1 MMQTI
6 LLVDDEKRMLDL
18 LELFLLPR
26 GFKCLKVQD
35 GEEALKI
42 IKNKEI
48 SLVILDGMMPKK
60 NGWETCEEIRRFSTV
75 PILMLTARTEK
86 SEIIKGLN
94 LGADDYLTKPFD
106 DEELFA
112 RVNAL
117 LRRISKKDQNTIKYG
132 DYELD
137 IDSYTLNHQE
147 KRVVLTLKEFKI
159 IEALIKHPLRTF
171 DREQLLLIAWDYHSS
186 TDIRTVDS
194 HIRNLR
200 EKLKNEGFSTDQI
213 ILTVWGIGYK
223 WK

>member
-26 GFKCLKVQD
+26 GYNCIKAQD
-35 GEEALKI
+35 GEEALSI
-42 IKNKEI
+42 IKDKEI
-48 SLVILDGMMPKK
+48 SMVILDVMMPKK
-60 NGWETCEEIRRFSTV
+60 NGWETCTEIREFSSV
-75 PILMLTARTEK
+75 PILMLTAISEK
-86 SEIIKGLN
+86 SETVKGLN

-117 LRRISKKDQNTIKYG
+117 LRRIPKIEQNIIKYG
-132 DYELD
+132 EYELN
-137 IDSYTLNHQE
+137 IHSYTLNHIE
-147 KRVVLTLKEFKI
+147 KRVFLTLKEFKI
-159 IEALIKHPLRTF
+159 VEALIKHPMRTYT
-171 DREQLLLIAWDYHSS
+171 REQLLSIAWDYHSS

-200 EKLKNEGFSTDQI
+200 EKLKNEGFSTDEI
-213 ILTVWGIGYK
+213 LLTVWGIGYK
-223 WK
+223 WV